1 LSRSDPPDRP
11 VPLAPSLPAE
21 VFAAPPAA
29 APKPP
34 EAIAL
39 PAEGVFAPA
48 PPDVPSAGG
57 RTSGTIPTV
66 PANDAKPADAKPA
79 EPRPKPRRSGLLEPG
94 SILDKYRIE
103 RPLGSGA
110 FCNVY
115 EATHLL
121 MRTPVAVKL
130 PRPDVVAARPEL
142 PQALCREAGL
152 AAPVH
157 HPNVVRVLDVTHTD
171 RVTYIVMEYVD
182 GGSLAAAIQRFGR
195 LPADR
200 VIRIGLDACAG
211 LEAAGRHGLI
221 HRDIKPANILLTREG
236 AAKIADL
243 GMAVR
248 PQRGPGWSAEP
259 SGVAGTPRY
268 MPPEQALR
276 PASVDCRS
284 DLYSLGVTLYHAA
297 VGRLPLEDPAV
308 RELLRGGR
316 ADPAPPEQV
325 LPDFPRS
332 LSAVLLSMIR
342 PDPADR
348 PATPADAARLLR
360 AAASDIQ
367 TADEP

>member
-1 LSRSDPPDRP
+1 
-11 VPLAPSLPAE
+11 
-21 VFAAPPAA
+21 
-29 APKPP
+29 
-34 EAIAL
+34 
-39 PAEGVFAPA
+39 
-48 PPDVPSAGG
+48 
-57 RTSGTIPTV
+57 
-66 PANDAKPADAKPA
+66 
-79 EPRPKPRRSGLLEPG
+79 LEPG

-348 PATPADAARLLR
+348 PASPADAARLLR